1 MLPGNQGFQP
11 FLLACSVDVVLDQL
25 PQTADRKCHKHQF
38 KNMPDFFPGSYKFRI
53 VTTEAEISGNH
64 KKHRYCK
71 SGKYIG
77 CDPGI
82 SRKMDMKKHNCIST
96 DRLYH
101 IQSTVSHKN
110 YSFFIE
116 RLSRKY
122 DSGVSFFR
130 NDILANQQNFVNV
143 VFLLYG
149 FRI

>member
-1 MLPGNQGFQP
+1 MFSGNQGFQP

-38 KNMPDFFPGSYKFRI
+38 QNMLDLFSGSYKFRI
-53 VTTEAEISGNH
+53 VATEAEISGDH

-82 SRKMDMKKHNCIST
+82 SRKMDMKKYNCISA

-110 YSFFIE
+110 YSF
-116 RLSRKY
+116 LSNVY
-122 DSGVSFFR
+122 PGNVIPGFPFFET
-130 NDILANQQNFVNV
+130 I
-143 VFLLYG
+143 Y
-149 FRI
+149 